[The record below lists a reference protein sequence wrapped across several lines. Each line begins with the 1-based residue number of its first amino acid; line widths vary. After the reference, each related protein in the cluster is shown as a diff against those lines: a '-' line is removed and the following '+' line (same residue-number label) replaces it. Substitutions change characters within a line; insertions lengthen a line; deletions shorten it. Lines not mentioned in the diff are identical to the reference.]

1 MYRSFCFKSFG
12 LFKSWSERLFNVF
25 VACLCRDQTSDV
37 KFSFTKTLTAE
48 AEKLFKNEAFLSVIP
63 AKMLHCWNNDE
74 KINCNGWKACGVFV
88 VSTFS
93 FPLYIFM
100 EISSKHRTR
109 TKLPLV
115 SLFFFFFFPANQSH
129 TKQGFASWCVL
140 WISIRK
146 AACKH
151 WRMWRDTTGLNHR
164 KMRQKKQQ
172 TFCICPVYCL
182 LTRNIHWWKCNHD
195 LSVST
200 VWTAL
205 EGAACL
211 VPDRPLMLQQ

>member
-37 KFSFTKTLTAE
+37 KFSFPKTLTAE

-115 SLFFFFFFPANQSH
+115 SLFFFSFSQRITLTLNKDLPPDVFCEYLSEKQRAN
-129 TKQGFASWCVL
+129 
-140 WISIRK
+140 
-146 AACKH
+146 
-151 WRMWRDTTGLNHR
+151 TGGCGET
-164 KMRQKKQQ
+164 QQ
-172 TFCICPVYCL
+172 
-182 LTRNIHWWKCNHD
+182 D
-195 LSVST
+195 
-200 VWTAL
+200 
-205 EGAACL
+205 
-211 VPDRPLMLQQ
+211 